1 MREYDALI
9 VLGGGIFGEN
19 ELSPRTKSRV
29 DKALELKNFADYLI
43 FTTGNSPHISP
54 ILDPRGFPI
63 TEAKAM
69 SNYCLMNGGER
80 ERILLEERSTDTIG
94 NAYFTRVFHTDI
106 MQLAN
111 LGIVTSK
118 FHMPRSKEVFKFV
131 YNLEPLQFKYDLD
144 FLEVE
149 DVGMD
154 KNGIKSRKEK
164 EAKSLESFLKSMRGI
179 KSFKEFHRW
188 INTGH
193 KSYSADLKDDFL
205 DEAIAAGT
213 YG

>member
-9 VLGGGIFGEN
+9 VLSGGILGEN
-19 ELSPRTKSRV
+19 ELSPWTKSRV

-43 FTTGNSPHISP
+43 FTTGNSPYIPP
-54 ILDPRGFPI
+54 ILDPRGFPV

-94 NAYFTRVFHTDI
+94 NAYFTRVLHTDI

-118 FHMPRSKEVFKFV
+118 FHMPRSKEVFKFM
-131 YNLEPLQFKYDLD
+131 YNLEPLQFQYDLD

-149 DVGMD
+149 DFGMD
-154 KNGIKSRKEK
+154 ERAIKSRKEK
-164 EAKSLESFLKSMRGI
+164 EAKSLEIFLKSMRGI
-179 KSFKEFHRW
+179 KSLHEFHKW
-188 INTGH
+188 INTKH
-193 KSYSADLKDDFL
+193 KSYSAGLKDDFL
-205 DEAIAAGT
+205 NGAVART
-213 YG
+213 YR